1 MLSTTSLHAVR
12 AVGELAEL
20 GADEY
25 VGAATLAKK
34 IGAPPNYLGKLLQLL
49 SRHGIVDSRKGTGGG
64 FRLAR
69 PPQTISLFEIVD
81 PIEHV
86 DRWNGC
92 FLGNKRCG
100 MNGGCTIHR
109 RWGPVRDAYLQLLKE
124 STADEIA
131 AGVFPTG
138 SATMAS

>member
-1 MLSTTSLHAVR
+1 MLSTTALHAVR

-20 GADEY
+20 GSDEY

-49 SRHGIVDSRKGTGGG
+49 TRHGIVDSRKGTGGG

-69 PPQTISLFEIVD
+69 PAHEISLFEIVD

-100 MNGGCTIHR
+100 MHGGCTIHK
-109 RWGPVRDAYLQLLKE
+109 RWGPVRDAYLRLLKD
-124 STADEIA
+124 STAAEIA
-131 AGVFPTG
+131 AGIFPDDTT
-138 SATMAS
+138 TMAS